1 MKLLKKQYIQIFL
14 AMILG
19 FIFSLSFEFSTIFIP
34 LGDIFIRLLKMMIV
48 PIVFISITVGIGSI
62 SSSAN
67 ITRLGIKTISYYL
80 LTSLLA
86 ITVGLLLTNLIKPGE
101 YFSMS
106 NLPKDIHPQEMLSAP
121 SSFLDMIYRI
131 IPTNPFSAIV
141 NGDMLSIIFFAII
154 FGLSITKLK
163 ESHRNTLKP
172 IISSIYEAIM
182 YITGI
187 IIKFAPIGVFGLIIK
202 AVHHSGTSIIP
213 SIGVYM
219 LTIFIGLL
227 IHLFIL
233 LPLIFYLFTS
243 ISPIKHYKA
252 MSKAMLMAFST
263 SSSSATLP
271 VTMSCVRDNV
281 NVSKATSSFVLPLG
295 ATVNMDGTALYE
307 CAGVLFIAQ
316 ILPGID
322 LTLMQQ
328 LTVVFTALLA
338 SIGAAGIP
346 SAGLVMIFIVLQ
358 SVGLSEKVGVDI
370 IVGAMLAVDRPL
382 DMLRTM
388 VNVTS
393 DSIGAAI
400 IGKSEGEQL
409 YTNP

>member
-1 MKLLKKQYIQIFL
+1 MRILEKQYIQILL

-19 FIFSLSFEFSTIFIP
+19 FVCSIVFESSSIFIP

-48 PIVFISITVGIGSI
+48 PIVFMSITVGIGSI
-62 SSSAN
+62 SSSTN
-67 ITRLGIKTISYYL
+67 LSRLGFKTLLYYL
-80 LTSLLA
+80 STSLLS
-86 ITVGLLLTNLIKPGE
+86 ISIGLLLTNFIKPGK
-101 YFSMS
+101 YFSLD
-106 NLPKDIHPQEMLSAP
+106 NLPTNINPQGALTAP
-121 SSFLDMIYRI
+121 SSFIDMIYRI
-131 IPTNPFSAIV
+131 IPTNPLSSMV
-141 NGDMLSIIFFAII
+141 NGDMLSIIFFALI
-154 FGLSITKLK
+154 FGFSITKLNEK
-163 ESHRNTLKP
+163 SKKTIQP
-172 IISSIYEAIM
+172 VIASIYESVM
-182 YITGI
+182 YITGY
-187 IIKFAPIGVFGLIIK
+187 IIKLAPIGVFGLIIK
-202 AVHHSGTSIIP
+202 AVHHSGTGIIP

-227 IHLFIL
+227 IHLVVIL
-233 LPLIFYLFTS
+233 PTIFYLFTS
-243 ISPIKHYKA
+243 ISPLVHFRA
-252 MSKAMLMAFST
+252 MRNAMMMAFST

-281 NVSKATSSFVLPLG
+281 KVSKTTSGFVLPLG

-316 ILPGID
+316 LLPGIE
-322 LTLMQQ
+322 LTILQQ
-328 LTVVFTALLA
+328 ATVVFTALLA

-358 SVGLSEKVGVDI
+358 SVGLSNMVGVDI
-370 IVGAMLAVDRPL
+370 IIGAMLAVDRPL

-400 IGKSEGEQL
+400 IAKSEGERL
-409 YTNP
+409 Y